1 MESFN
6 GSEGN
11 PMKKLPK
18 RVERFKGRTM
28 GLDLHKKFIQA
39 CVFDEHGDEIFND
52 RIASTPEA
60 LTELIDRWTAGGVAL
75 QVAMEACGCFMWVY
89 DLLITKLPKEQVR
102 VAAPSQLTAI
112 ATSKEKDD
120 EGDARCLAYHLYE
133 GRLPEAFVAEGDLRE
148 LRITCRELR
157 SRVDGRSDL
166 MRQMKSHLAQLGLK
180 FAAKDWSTVT
190 GRERIRLLVA
200 QMEARGDKRGES
212 IARLWKLINVMNEE
226 VDHWR
231 KEVAKLSKKFPEIA
245 KLDAQLPG
253 VGPLIAAIAW
263 SELGDPRRYKSA
275 KAYAKATGLT
285 PGFRKS
291 GDREVPCKMTRS
303 GSAHMR
309 WALTRAVLSAT
320 RCGKGPGLAV
330 KRWVS
335 RMSRRKPKKSAMVA
349 AARKLAEGIWRLM
362 NLGEAFDAARAFGGA
377 SATRET

>member
-18 RVERFKGRTM
+18 RVERFKGRTL

-39 CVFDEHGDEIFND
+39 CVFDEQGDEVFND
-52 RIASTPEA
+52 RIASNAEA
-60 LTELIDRWTAGGVAL
+60 LTELVERWTAGGVAL
-75 QVAMEACGCFMWVY
+75 QVAMEACGCFVWVY
-89 DLLITKLPKEQVR
+89 DLMITKLGKDRVH
-102 VAAPSQLTAI
+102 VAAPSKLAAI
-112 ATSKEKDD
+112 ATSVEKND

-148 LRITCRELR
+148 LRIACRELR
-157 SRVDGRSDL
+157 SVVDGRSDQ
-166 MRQMKSHLAQLGLK
+166 MRRMKSHLAQLGMK
-180 FAAKDWSTVT
+180 FASKDWSTLV
-190 GRERIRLLVA
+190 GRDRIRALVA
-200 QMEARGDKRGES
+200 QVQSRGDKRGEAV
-212 IARLWKLINVMNEE
+212 ARLWKLINVMDEE

-231 KEVAKLSKKFPEIA
+231 KAVAELSGKFPEIA

-285 PGFRKS
+285 PGFRNS
-291 GDREVPCKMTRS
+291 GDRFTPCKMTRS

-309 WALTRAVLSAT
+309 WAMTRAVLSAT
-320 RCGKGPGLAV
+320 RCSKGPGLAV
-330 KRWVS
+330 KRWVE
-335 RMSRRKPKKSAMVA
+335 RMGRRKPKRSAMVA

-377 SATRET
+377 SATRP